1 MFFLVLIALKKSNM
15 INTHSVKKFL
25 RNSLPNL
32 AQSLVNNSYLETNFF
47 YPQYKKYLANY
58 QSKLPLVAGND
69 AIIVETLKQQGICV
83 ITLESLSI
91 PDTNEFIEAVN
102 KLMEELTKISEKRT
116 SKFAIESN
124 LEQLLKYPEIFS
136 WGLEDRLRNIVSSYI
151 GTPVAY
157 DTFMAHLSLNNGKE
171 TATRRWHI
179 DNEDRKVIKIIIY
192 FNDVDEDGGPF
203 QYMHPEVSSLLLKK
217 VKDKYKFFQNQEI
230 EELIANHK
238 KDWLTT
244 YTGKAGTVI
253 IVDTARS
260 YHRGKPPTK
269 SPRRAVSF
277 GYLSRRPHQPF
288 RAGRNLLSREE
299 LSQLTAGLSEEKQA
313 CVTWQ
318 DSLPAVVR
326 WIPKYS
332 YF

>member
-1 MFFLVLIALKKSNM
+1 MISNTKIKNLV
-15 INTHSVKKFL
+15 
-25 RNSLPNL
+25 PNF
-32 AQSLVNNSYLETNFF
+32 AQYLVNNEILEKKVFYPRYSKYLEKF
-47 YPQYKKYLANY
+47 QE
-58 QSKLPLVAGND
+58 KLPTLSSKDGK
-69 AIIVETLKQQGICV
+69 IVEELKKHGICV
-83 ITLESLSI
+83 TSLSALGI
-91 PDTNEFIEAVN
+91 ERTTEFVDAGN
-102 KLMEELTKISEKRT
+102 KLMEELAETAKKEKV
-116 SKFAIESN
+116 KFAVKSN
-124 LEQLLKYPEIFS
+124 LEQLIKYPEIFR
-136 WGLEDRLRNIVSSYI
+136 WGLDDRLINIASNYI
-151 GTPVAY
+151 GLPIAY
-157 DTFMAHLSLNNGKE
+157 DTFMCNISINNGKE
-171 TATRRWHI
+171 TATRLWHL
-179 DNEDRKVIKIIIY
+179 DNEDRKMLKIIIY
-192 FNDVDEDGGPF
+192 FNDVDDDGGPF
-203 QYMHPEVSSLLLKK
+203 QCMHPEISSLLLKK
-217 VKDKYKFFQNQEI
+217 LENKYNFFHHQEI
-230 EELIANHK
+230 EKLIPNHK

-244 YTGKAGTVI
+244 YPGRSGTVI

-299 LSQLTAGLSEEKQA
+299 LSQLVVGLSEEKQA

>member
-1 MFFLVLIALKKSNM
+1 M
-15 INTHSVKKFL
+15 INTHSVKKNL

-47 YPQYKKYLANY
+47 YPQYQQYLANY
-58 QSKLPLVAGND
+58 QSKLPLLAEND
-69 AIIVETLKQQGICV
+69 AVIVETLKQQGICTT
-83 ITLESLSI
+83 TLKFLGI
-91 PDTNEFIEAVN
+91 PSTNEFIEAVN
-102 KLMEELTKISEKRT
+102 QLMEELTKISEKRT

-136 WGLEDRLRNIVSSYI
+136 WGLEDRLINIVSNYL

-157 DTFMAHLSLNNGKE
+157 DTFMAHLSLDNGKE
-171 TATRRWHI
+171 TATRRWHL

-217 VKDKYKFFQNQEI
+217 AKDKYKFFQNQDI
-230 EELIANHK
+230 EELIPNHK

-299 LSQLTAGLSEEKQA
+299 LSLIAAKLPQEKQA
-313 CVTWQ
+313 CVYWQ
-318 DSLPAVVR
+318 DALPPLVKL
-326 WIPKYS
+326 IPKYS
-332 YF
+332 YLY